1 MKAIKNYS
9 SIFLFLVVVFSG
21 CQSEINEEVH
31 NTTET
36 ISKSSPLTALV
47 QRVAMQKTTYDDG
60 IDYSNY
66 CTIKFPYSVT
76 VNNVTIALK
85 TESDY
90 QKVQENIDANSND
103 NDVVAIHFPVTM
115 LFYNYAEKIIEKQ
128 SDYDALLKYWNAKPD
143 LLSKINCLNI
153 QFPITINSYDSTNQI
168 ANTTSITDEKML
180 YTFINNLSETKF
192 IAINYP
198 ILIVKSNGE
207 QVNVTTNSQFENLIK
222 DALVTCPENSNPS
235 FDFMDNI
242 TTAAWKISYFYNE
255 DEKTGI
261 YADYVFAFKNDYTV
275 TATKLGITLNGT
287 WYTKI
292 ENGVREFKVDFNDDT
307 LKELNENWTLF
318 EFDNFKMRFRENSSY
333 GDIEND
339 YLYFTKVN

>member
-31 NTTET
+31 TTET
-36 ISKSSPLTALV
+36 ISKTSPLTALV
-47 QRVAMQKTTYDDG
+47 QRVVMQKTSYDDI
-60 IDYSNY
+60 IDNSNY

-76 VNNVTIALK
+76 VNAVTIALN
-85 TESDY
+85 TENDY
-90 QKVQENIDANSND
+90 QKVQQNIDANSND

-128 SDYDALLKYWNAKPD
+128 SDYDDLLKYWNAKPD

-153 QFPITINSYDSTNQI
+153 QFPIAINSYESTNQI
-168 ANTTSITDEKML
+168 ANTTSITDEKMF

-198 ILIVKSNGE
+198 ILIVKSTGE

-222 DALVTCPENSNPS
+222 DALDTCSENSNPS
-235 FDFMDNI
+235 LDFTENL
-242 TTAAWKISYFYNE
+242 TNGAWKISYFYNE
-255 DEKTGI
+255 EEKTGG
-261 YADYVFAFKNDYTV
+261 YSDYVFAFKSDYTV
-275 TATKLGITLNGT
+275 TATKLGIVLYGT

-292 ENGVREFKVDFNDDT
+292 ENGVREFKVDFNDDS
-307 LKELNENWTLF
+307 LKELDENWTLF
-318 EFDNFKMRFRENSSY
+318 EFDIAKMRFRENSSY